1 MPKGSEW
8 VKFLYV
14 NLAFLFQVFAMYFFM
29 QLKAIKEKWP
39 AYRCN
44 PIYMPLAGIITDGTD
59 TIAGNFAFCIQ
70 QMQSSFM
77 GYLLKPLETIM
88 GSLGNVS
95 FGMLDDI
102 ANARDMIGF
111 IRFNIGDIFGNI
123 AGIFAN
129 VVTEFMKIM
138 LHTKDMFGK
147 MVGIMTVLQ
156 RVLSTSMMG
165 VKSMWHGPPGDM
177 IATMAG
183 AAGANHT

>member
-14 NLAFLFQVFAMYFFM
+14 NLAFIFQILAMYFFI
-29 QLKAIKEKWP
+29 QLKAIKENWP

-44 PIYMPLAGIITDGTD
+44 PVYMPLASVITDGQD

-70 QMQSSFM
+70 QMQTSFM
-77 GYLLKPLETIM
+77 GYLLQPLESIM
-88 GSLGNVS
+88 GSLGNIS

-102 ANARDMIGF
+102 TNARNMIGF
-111 IRFNIGDIFGNI
+111 TRFSMGNIFGNI
-123 AGIFAN
+123 AGMFAN
-129 VVTEFMKIM
+129 IVTEFMKIM
-138 LHTKDMFGK
+138 LHTKDMTGK
-147 MVGIMTVLQ
+147 MIGIVVVME

-177 IATMAG
+177 VATMAG
-183 AAGANHT
+183 KPGVNH